1 MKQKWKPTQYIEIS
15 IDELFAFQD
24 KLDAVEENPE
34 RVWSVVDE
42 FFNRCEDEL
51 ELDPDFIKGL
61 KEIDFEDNIIDL
73 NDIDSIT
80 DIDSELLSP
89 LQVIKAYQEY
99 QKEKHD
105 IPFTPR
111 IGF

>member
-1 MKQKWKPTQYIEIS
+1 MKQKWKPTQYVEIS
-15 IDELFAFQD
+15 IDEIFAFQD
-24 KLDAVEENPE
+24 KLDTVEENPE

-42 FFNRCEDEL
+42 FFNKCENEL
-51 ELDPDFIKGL
+51 ELDPGFIKGL
-61 KEIDFEDNIIDL
+61 KEIDFENNLVDL
-73 NDIDSIT
+73 NDIDT
-80 DIDSELLSP
+80 LFDTDSELLSP

-99 QKEKHD
+99 QKSKHD